1 LIIFTGR
8 TTSLIKTSAQ
18 ILKIKKYTVKINKP
32 SHKRKEEQNMKNK
45 YLFDANKETLL
56 KNTELNVPEA
66 KKIPEN
72 QLHTY
77 SEALTMYQKIM
88 NQRKDT
94 AEYKK
99 MLNEFIMNLYETKDN
114 PDLHPEIKKMYRKLY
129 HAIAYQ
135 EDGIIKMNDSADVIK
150 QIYNDLATIFEYTE
164 EQAEA
169 LKERLA

>member
-1 LIIFTGR
+1 MQKRVCPT
-8 TTSLIKTSAQ
+8 
-18 ILKIKKYTVKINKP
+18 LKIKKYTVKINKP

-56 KNTELNVPEA
+56 KNTELDIAEA
-66 KKIPEN
+66 KKIPES

-94 AEYKK
+94 AEYEK
-99 MLNEFIMNLYETKDN
+99 MLNEFIVNLYTNKDK
-114 PDLHPEIKKMYRKLY
+114 PDLHREIKKMYRKLY

-135 EDGIIKMNDSADVIK
+135 NDGVIKMNDSADVIK
-150 QIYNDLATIFEYTE
+150 QIYSDLATIFGYTE
-164 EQAEA
+164 AEAEA
-169 LKERLA
+169 LKRRLA

>member
-1 LIIFTGR
+1 
-8 TTSLIKTSAQ
+8 
-18 ILKIKKYTVKINKP
+18 
-32 SHKRKEEQNMKNK
+32 MKNK
-45 YLFDANKETLL
+45 YLFDANKEELL
-56 KNTELNVPEA
+56 KNTELNVAEA
-66 KKIPEN
+66 KKIPES

-88 NQRKDT
+88 DQRKDT

-114 PDLHPEIKKMYRKLY
+114 PDLHPEVKKMYRKLY

-135 EDGIIKMNDSADVIK
+135 EDGIIKMNGSADVIK
-150 QIYNDLATIFEYTE
+150 QIYSDLATIFGYTE